1 MKNYEKE
8 LDFDNAKKGYKKLDN
23 GTFVYKNVIQPFS
36 KFSPAYVLTNE
47 DIRWISG
54 LTQAKGIRVLT
65 VAGSGDQPMFYRMH
79 GAKEIDTFDIS
90 FCSKAMIDIKNSA
103 AHKLR
108 YEEYVNLIQDLYKS
122 DDISKIPNI
131 QNILSEIPNDSL
143 TFIQQMKNYLIFAN
157 GLNPCEYKNFILT
170 KKEFEQMRS
179 RTSTPFNFIWTD
191 IDNLHL
197 HLTKK
202 YNVINLSN
210 IIEYMTDKDK
220 IYQTLINLRKHL
232 KPNGCIIVQTGLL
245 GVHKKNDMFYELNKD
260 LKNWAK
266 FGKVRK
272 NPKDLNSYTIA
283 FLQRTR

>member
-1 MKNYEKE
+1 MTPYYNKTTQKGLIAHYEAIANSTKLPIILYNVPSRTGINILPETCLE
-8 LDFDNAKKGYKKLDN
+8 L
-23 GTFVYKNVIQPFS
+23 
-36 KFSPAYVLTNE
+36 
-47 DIRWISG
+47 
-54 LTQAKGIRVLT
+54 
-65 VAGSGDQPMFYRMH
+65 
-79 GAKEIDTFDIS
+79 
-90 FCSKAMIDIKNSA
+90 
-103 AHKLR
+103 
-108 YEEYVNLIQDLYKS
+108 
-122 DDISKIPNI
+122 SKIPNI

-232 KPNGCIIVQTGLL
+232 KPSGCIIVQTGLL